1 MTFHYT
7 HYKVRLNKIEVII
20 IFRQHAIIYYV
31 LFRIK
36 IKE

>member
-1 MTFHYT
+1 MKFHHT

-31 LFRIK
+31 YYS
-36 IKE
+36 E